1 VTTVR
6 ARSGGQWLIFYD
18 DDFIDGLNT
27 QLWDQAI
34 IAPLVRFCPDDKW
47 GIPGEIVRGRV

>member
-1 VTTVR
+1 MTTVR